1 MKIVNSFVDDK
12 KGFLKDIVKMDKS
25 YDYYLGLVVNKIED
39 VTIIQQH
46 SEEIYNKSNKNVKL
60 LKICDID
67 TSKLLIFEINSKFVK
82 RSLNGVLLSISKYLE
97 VEAYTVS
104 YMKTLQDMIFNTW
117 GDQFYFKIKDDTKE
131 YDLRIVRGDR

>member
-1 MKIVNSFVDDK
+1 MKIINSFVDDK

-67 TSKLLIFEINSKFVK
+67 ISKLLIFEINSEFVK
-82 RSLNGVLLSISKYLE
+82 KSLNGVLLSISKYLE
-97 VEAYTVS
+97 AEPYTVS
-104 YMKTLQDMIFNTW
+104 YMKTLQDMVFNTW

>member
-1 MKIVNSFVDDK
+1 MKIINSFVDEK
-12 KGFLKDIVKMDKS
+12 KGFFKDIIKMDKN
-25 YDYYLGLVVNKIED
+25 YDYYLGLVVNKIEN
-39 VTIIQQH
+39 VTVIQQH

-67 TSKLLIFEINSKFVK
+67 ISKLLIFEINSEFVK
-82 RSLNGVLLSISKYLE
+82 KSLNGVLLSISKYLE
-97 VEAYTVS
+97 AEPYTVS
-104 YMKTLQDMIFNTW
+104 YMKTLQDMVFNTW